1 MEQTKQQVASERGTV
16 FLVEDDGRPCWCCG
30 DGGRCRHHS
39 VEVAVIVVVVVVGTP
54 VGGVFSVSQSSV
66 DVGVVMFV
74 RSDDGDGC
82 DDECDDGDDSLMVWT
97 TEPAGGRLPVVGA
110 TGKAQGG
117 GAAVIWDAGDIG
129 PSESDSVSPDP
140 TPGSAKRAKTMR
152 ARFRCRGIRP

>member
-1 MEQTKQQVASERGTV
+1 MLLFFNSFTAHGIRDLSIRRTRQMVIRG
-16 FLVEDDGRPCWCCG
+16 R
-30 DGGRCRHHS
+30 
-39 VEVAVIVVVVVVGTP
+39 
-54 VGGVFSVSQSSV
+54 SQSSV

-82 DDECDDGDDSLMVWT
+82 DECDGDDSLMVWT

-117 GAAVIWDAGDIG
+117 GAAVTWDAGDIG

-140 TPGSAKRAKTMR
+140 TPGSSKRAKTMR
-152 ARFRCRGIRP
+152 ARFRCRGIRH